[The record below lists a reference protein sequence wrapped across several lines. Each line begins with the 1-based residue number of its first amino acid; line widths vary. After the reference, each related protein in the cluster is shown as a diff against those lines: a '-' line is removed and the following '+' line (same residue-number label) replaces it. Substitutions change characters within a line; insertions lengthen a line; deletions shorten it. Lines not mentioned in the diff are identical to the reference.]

1 MVRGGDAQGGS
12 SRADIFLLL
21 LLGRIFFGKNKV
33 MMVALGRE
41 PSSEY
46 KENLHKVPA
55 ELPLGVPKLHLVHSI
70 SWRNILESHPR
81 VTGLWE
87 C

>member
-1 MVRGGDAQGGS
+1 MPKGLS
-12 SRADIFLLL
+12 SRADILL

-46 KENLHKVPA
+46 KENLHKVLLG
-55 ELPLGVPKLHLVHSI
+55 LPLAVLKLHLRYS
-70 SWRNILESHPR
+70 LP
-81 VTGLWE
+81 
-87 C
+87 